1 MLPLDVAEIR
11 IGLARL
17 FPHRPSSASEAAA
30 ERVVQLSQL
39 MSWIVDAAELA
50 GVNTA
55 DTRAVVLNARKRWP
69 GLEKL
74 IEGYRKDGVE
84 LLEAEA

>member
-1 MLPLDVAEIR
+1 MLPLDVAEMR
-11 IGLARL
+11 TGLARL
-17 FPHRPSSASEAAA
+17 FPNRPGPA
-30 ERVVQLSQL
+30 ERSVQLSQL
-39 MSWIVDAAELA
+39 LSWMADAAELA
-50 GVNTA
+50 GIDPG

-74 IEGYRKDGVE
+74 VEEYRKDGVA